1 MNNLVFKYVLEIL
14 PQFVVVHFY
23 KIVKD
28 NHYLSN
34 VYLNYNSKELYG
46 EEDNNES
53 QILLDKLLEVA
64 RYNLSDILLEDMDES
79 IQNFKIRSEVES
91 FFDNVDPELDNQQNF
106 ENYLE
111 RNEEGWKQQEV
122 YDIWYN
128 EY

>member
-14 PQFVVVHFY
+14 PQFVVVHFF
-23 KIVKD
+23 KNIKD

-53 QILLDKLLEVA
+53 QILLDKLLQVA
-64 RYNLSDILLEDMDES
+64 RYNLSDILLEEMDES
-79 IQNFKIRSEVES
+79 IQNFKIRSEVDS
-91 FFDNVDPELDNQQNF
+91 FFDNVCAELENQQNF

-111 RNEEGWKQQEV
+111 RNEEGWKQQEA

>member
-14 PQFVVVHFY
+14 PQFVVVQFY

-122 YDIWYN
+122 YDIWYS

>member
-14 PQFVVVHFY
+14 PQFVVVQFY

-53 QILLDKLLEVA
+53 QILLDKLLQVA
-64 RYNLSDILLEDMDES
+64 RYNLSDILLEEMDES
-79 IQNFKIRSEVES
+79 IQNFKIRSEVDS
-91 FFDNVDPELDNQQNF
+91 FFDNVCAELENQQNF

-122 YDIWYN
+122 YDIWYS

>member
-122 YDIWYN
+122 YDIWYS

>member
-14 PQFVVVHFY
+14 PQFVVVQFY

-79 IQNFKIRSEVES
+79 IQNFKIRSEVDS
-91 FFDNVDPELDNQQNF
+91 FFDNVCAELENQQNF

-122 YDIWYN
+122 YDIWYS